1 MIPGT
6 ISGTPETIRSA
17 LRGPSAWLLLAL
29 FAATLTGCGPGE
41 QAAYKRQFFALG
53 TLVEVTLWDVED
65 ERAAAA
71 VRAAEGVINAAHT
84 RWHAWEPSELTA
96 INEALA
102 AGESFAA
109 SAETA
114 AALRDARAL
123 AIDSGHLFNPAIG
136 GLVRLW
142 GFHDGARPLGPP
154 PPAGTVAQL
163 VAAAPRMDQVH
174 VDESGRVSSDNP
186 AVQLDLGA
194 YAKGHAVDQ
203 AIAALRALGIT
214 DVIVNAGGDLRAI
227 GRHGERPWHIGIR
240 QADGADVFASVEVE
254 GDESLFTSGNYE
266 RYFEFQGK
274 RYHHIIDPR
283 TGMPAEGT
291 RSVTVIHGS
300 GAAADA
306 AATALFVAGPAEWA
320 AVAKRLGITQAML
333 VDADMKVYMTPAMAQ
348 RVHFETTPPPEAVVV
363 ELP

>member
-1 MIPGT
+1 ML
-6 ISGTPETIRSA
+6 ISGTIRV
-17 LRGPSAWLLLAL
+17 GPCAWLLLAL
-29 FAATLTGCGPGE
+29 LVSALAGCAPGE
-41 QAAYKRQFFALG
+41 QTAYKRQFFALG
-53 TLVEVTLWDVED
+53 TLVEVTLWDVD
-65 ERAAAA
+65 DAQAAAA
-71 VRAAEGVINAAHT
+71 VRAAEDVINAAHT

-96 INEALA
+96 INQALA
-102 AGESFAA
+102 ASASFTA

-114 AALRDARAL
+114 AALRDAQAL

-142 GFHDGARPLGPP
+142 GFHDSARPLGPP
-154 PPAGTVAQL
+154 PPAATVAQL
-163 VAAAPRMDQVH
+163 VAAAPRMDQLRI
-174 VDESGRVSSDNP
+174 DETGRVASDNP
-186 AVQLDLGA
+186 AVQVDLGA

-214 DVIVNAGGDLRAI
+214 DAIVNAGGDLRAI

-240 QADGADVFASVEVE
+240 QADGAGVFASVEVE

-266 RYFEFQGK
+266 RYFDFQGK
-274 RYHHIIDPR
+274 RYHHILDPR
-283 TGMPAEGT
+283 TGMPADGT
-291 RSVTVIHGS
+291 RSVTVIHDS

-306 AATALFVAGPAEWA
+306 AVTALFVAGPGEWI

-333 VDADMKVYMTPAMAQ
+333 VDTDMKVYLTPAMAR
-348 RVHFETTPPPEAVVV
+348 RVHFETTPPPETVLV